1 MIRRS
6 IKVVRFT
13 FKAVVFAF
21 QLHRT
26 FQATPA
32 GKTFEAQALHTV
44 KNFSKRST
52 AITKGIYTTVK
63 GVVDRSRRKDEA
75 DYEDPS
81 L

>member
-6 IKVVRFT
+6 IKVVRIT

-21 QLHRT
+21 QLHRA

-32 GKTFEAQALHTV
+32 GKAFEAQALHTV

-52 AITKGIYTTVK
+52 AVTKGIYTTVK

-75 DYEDPS
+75 DSEDPS